1 MSGISFG
8 KKSCDRNSTNY
19 VSKIQILQFIVINI
33 SIESLVRRNRTCVS
47 RNDVTEDAKSIP
59 STHPKVL
66 SNPAIND
73 MDSLGYDVTAV
84 DEGLNDRPIIG
95 ILAQELSV
103 NLEKWYGDNNTS
115 YIDSSYIKYIEAA
128 GARVVPVLINQPME
142 YYRTIFTSTNGLL
155 FPGGVAHIELNSGS

>member
-1 MSGISFG
+1 M
-8 KKSCDRNSTNY
+8 
-19 VSKIQILQFIVINI
+19 
-33 SIESLVRRNRTCVS
+33 
-47 RNDVTEDAKSIP
+47 TEDEKSIP

-66 SNPAIND
+66 FDPAIND
-73 MDSLGYDVTAV
+73 MNYLGYDVTAK
-84 DEGLNDRPIIG
+84 DADLNHRPIIG

-103 NLEKWYGDNNTS
+103 NLEKWYGDNYTS

-155 FPGGVAHIELNSGS
+155 LPGGVQSLDSGK

>member
-1 MSGISFG
+1 MT
-8 KKSCDRNSTNY
+8 K
-19 VSKIQILQFIVINI
+19 
-33 SIESLVRRNRTCVS
+33 
-47 RNDVTEDAKSIP
+47 DAKSIP

-84 DEGLNDRPIIG
+84 DECLNDRPIIG
-95 ILAQELSV
+95 ILEQELIV
-103 NLEKWYGDNNTS
+103 NLEKWYGDNYTS

-155 FPGGVAHIELNSGS
+155 FPGGGLALPEHGALNSGS

>member
-1 MSGISFG
+1 M
-8 KKSCDRNSTNY
+8 
-19 VSKIQILQFIVINI
+19 
-33 SIESLVRRNRTCVS
+33 
-47 RNDVTEDAKSIP
+47 TEDAKSIP

-73 MDSLGYDVTAV
+73 MDSPGYDVTAEH
-84 DEGLNDRPIIG
+84 EGLNDRPIIG

-155 FPGGVAHIELNSGS
+155 FPGGQVELTNTGK